1 MLSLV
6 RALRQT
12 IAVLLALCLCQTRFS
27 VAAG

>member
-1 MLSLV
+1 MLLLV

-12 IAVLLALCLCQTRFS
+12 IAVLSALCLYQTRFS